1 MPQGPT
7 QFSNTTR
14 RRSRSEFLPAAM
26 FVVSVLIVV
35 CALLTLG
42 FTFYP
47 EWTRLT
53 DMKDDLVRQK
63 THLEDLQRLATDR
76 HKEIRLLQEDPAY
89 LETIA
94 RDRMDL
100 MKSGETIFRLSA
112 IHPHS

>member
-1 MPQGPT
+1 MPKGPT
-7 QFSNTTR
+7 PHSNTTR

-26 FVVSVLIVV
+26 FVVSVLIVI

-53 DMKDDLVRQK
+53 DMKGDLLRQK
-63 THLEDLQRLATDR
+63 SHLEDLQRLASER
-76 HKEIRLLQEDPAY
+76 QKEIHLLQDDPAY

-100 MKSGETIFRLSA
+100 MKSGETIFRLSGV
-112 IHPHS
+112 HPHS